1 MNKLPET
8 LSLGVVT
15 LKTAQLD
22 RLTHFYR
29 DIIGLQVRQASAAE
43 CELGTATRPLIRLVF
58 LPNGQPA
65 PHHCGLYHTAIRVP
79 NRTALAD
86 WLKQYVSVGYP
97 GWQGASHHG
106 VSEALYL
113 ADPEGN
119 GIEVYCDTPRN
130 TWHYQAGVLH
140 MTSHALDLNDLA
152 RQQSGLGWQGIH
164 PQSDVGHVHLK
175 VHDIAAARAFYI
187 EKLGFDWVV
196 GLGSAEFVSVGG
208 YHHHLGYNV
217 WESQGRKA
225 LPATG
230 IGLASWQIAL
240 PDTASLHQL
249 CQRLQLDKP
258 QIQDPSGN
266 WLEFVLQT
274 PPQN

>member
-8 LSLGVVT
+8 LTLGAVT

-22 RLTHFYR
+22 RLTNFYR
-29 DIIGLQVRQASAAE
+29 DIIGLQVRQTSAE
-43 CELGTATRPLIRLVF
+43 GCELGTATHTLIRLVF
-58 LPNGQPA
+58 LANGQPA

-86 WLKQYVSVGYP
+86 WLKQYVDVGYP

-130 TWHYQAGVLH
+130 TWRYPAGVLH
-140 MTSHALDLNDLA
+140 MTSRALDLNDLA
-152 RQQSGLGWQGIH
+152 RQQSGQSWQGIH

-175 VHDIAAARAFYI
+175 VHDIAAAHAFYI
-187 EKLGFDWVV
+187 EKLGFDLVV
-196 GLGSAEFVSVGG
+196 SLGSAEFASVGG
-208 YHHHLGYNV
+208 YHHHLGFNV

-225 LPATG
+225 LPADG

-240 PDTASLHQL
+240 PDETRLHQL
-249 CQRLQLDKP
+249 CQRLQLDTP
-258 QIQDPSGN
+258 RIQDPSGN

-274 PPQN
+274 TP